1 MKKRGA
7 SFYFGREW
15 PLLLAI
21 CLGAPSLI
29 AVILTSA
36 SLNARAGD
44 LTLFWFALVC
54 AFIGIV
60 SLFVAKLPLYRQGRY
75 FTLGP
80 GALPEKHRSL
90 YWIAY
95 VFIVTGVLVML
106 FLIAVLR

>member
-1 MKKRGA
+1 MKKRG
-7 SFYFGREW
+7 SSLYFGEEW

-29 AVILTSA
+29 AVILNSA
-36 SLNARAGD
+36 ALNARAGD
-44 LTLFWFALVC
+44 LTLFWFALAC

-75 FTLGP
+75 FTFGP
-80 GALPEKHRSL
+80 RALPARRRSL
-90 YWIAY
+90 CWIAY